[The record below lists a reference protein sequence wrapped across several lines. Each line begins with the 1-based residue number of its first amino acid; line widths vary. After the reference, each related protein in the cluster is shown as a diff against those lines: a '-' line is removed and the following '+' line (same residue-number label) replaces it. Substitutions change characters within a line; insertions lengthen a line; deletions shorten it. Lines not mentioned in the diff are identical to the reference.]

1 MDIPL
6 NEIKT
11 EEIPKKENIESEI
24 INDKIIKQDKSKQ
37 KNYEN
42 INSPQLIQQILK
54 LSTQSI
60 QNDYYHQNKLI
71 KSLYSFNDS
80 ILPII
85 ETDFNDNNNTTYNPR
100 IQFLSQKNKLS
111 CMNFGQI
118 NKNNN
123 YLLNKLE
130 QYNDLKQK
138 ISDYKLKNN
147 QENNEKENIDK
158 NEEKDLNIKLFLV
171 NHPLINLFKDEID
184 LIKIK
189 KEIEK
194 EYQKKMKDNSD
205 YKPNPLLNPHLINI
219 QEPVDPLNED
229 EIFEESENS
238 NEEGSLEESSGS
250 HENSYL
256 EIQPIEP
263 IQHNE
268 PIEPIQP
275 NEPIEPI
282 EPDEPIPLFQHLPQI
297 QDVPNIPEYLPF
309 EPIEHI
315 NLGQNENN
323 NNEVHNNLN
332 IINIEP
338 INEQNNQL
346 QINPPQN
353 IIAHPMVQII
363 PPLPNIANPP
373 IPQPQINIQSE
384 SNNNELMD
392 IEEMENNQEINNNNE
407 NEENQ
412 NNDKNND
419 ENEEKKEN
427 NE

>member
-37 KNYEN
+37 KNYKN

-111 CMNFGQI
+111 YMNFGQI

-138 ISDYKLKNN
+138 ISDYILKNN
-147 QENNEKENIDK
+147 QENNEKENID
-158 NEEKDLNIKLFLV
+158 NDDEKDLNIKLFLV

-184 LIKIK
+184 LIEIK

-205 YKPNPLLNPHLINI
+205 YKPNPLLNPHVINI
-219 QEPVDPLNED
+219 QEPVED
-229 EIFEESENS
+229 EIFELSENS

-256 EIQPIEP
+256 EIQPNEP

-282 EPDEPIPLFQHLPQI
+282 EPDEPIPLFQHLQQI

-309 EPIEHI
+309 EPIEPN

-353 IIAHPMVQII
+353 IIAPPMVQII
-363 PPLPNIANPP
+363 PPLTNIVNPP
-373 IPQPQINIQSE
+373 IPQPQI
-384 SNNNELMD
+384 NNNELMD
-392 IEEMENNQEINNNNE
+392 IEEMENNQESNNDNE
-407 NEENQ
+407 N
-412 NNDKNND
+412 K
-419 ENEEKKEN
+419 EKKDK
-427 NE
+427 

>member
-11 EEIPKKENIESEI
+11 EEIPKKENIESE
-24 INDKIIKQDKSKQ
+24 IKQDKSKQ

-85 ETDFNDNNNTTYNPR
+85 ETDFNDNNNITYNPR

-184 LIKIK
+184 LIEIK

-219 QEPVDPLNED
+219 QEPVEPLNED

-256 EIQPIEP
+256 EIQPNEP

-282 EPDEPIPLFQHLPQI
+282 EPDEPIPLFQHLQQI

-309 EPIEHI
+309 EPIEPN

-338 INEQNNQL
+338 INEQDNQL

-353 IIAHPMVQII
+353 IIAPPMVQII

-412 NNDKNND
+412 NNDENND

>member
-11 EEIPKKENIESEI
+11 EEIPKKENIESE
-24 INDKIIKQDKSKQ
+24 IKQDKSKQ

-85 ETDFNDNNNTTYNPR
+85 ETDFNDNNNITYNPR

-184 LIKIK
+184 LIEIK

-219 QEPVDPLNED
+219 QEPVEPLNED

-256 EIQPIEP
+256 EIQPNEP

-282 EPDEPIPLFQHLPQI
+282 EPDEPIPLFQHLQQI

-309 EPIEHI
+309 EPIEPN

-338 INEQNNQL
+338 INEQDNQL

-407 NEENQ
+407 NE

>member
-37 KNYEN
+37 KNYKN

-111 CMNFGQI
+111 YMNFGQI

-138 ISDYKLKNN
+138 ISDYILKNN
-147 QENNEKENIDK
+147 QENNEKENID
-158 NEEKDLNIKLFLV
+158 NDDEKDLNIKLFLV

-184 LIKIK
+184 LIEIK

-205 YKPNPLLNPHLINI
+205 YKPNPLLNPHVINI
-219 QEPVDPLNED
+219 QEPVED
-229 EIFEESENS
+229 EIFELSENS

-256 EIQPIEP
+256 EIQPNEP

-282 EPDEPIPLFQHLPQI
+282 EPDEPIPLFQHLQQI

-309 EPIEHI
+309 EPIEPN
-315 NLGQNENN
+315 NLGQNEN

-353 IIAHPMVQII
+353 IIAPPMVQII
-363 PPLPNIANPP
+363 PPLTNIVNPP
-373 IPQPQINIQSE
+373 IPQPQI
-384 SNNNELMD
+384 NNNELMD

-412 NNDKNND
+412 NNDKNNN

>member
-11 EEIPKKENIESEI
+11 EEIPKKENIESEE
-24 INDKIIKQDKSKQ
+24 INVKIIKQDKSKQ

-60 QNDYYHQNKLI
+60 QNDYYHQNKVI

-85 ETDFNDNNNTTYNPR
+85 DTDFNDNNNTTYNPR

-123 YLLNKLE
+123 YLLNKIE

-147 QENNEKENIDK
+147 PENNEKENND
-158 NEEKDLNIKLFLV
+158 NDDEKDLNIKLFLV

-184 LIKIK
+184 LIEIK

-219 QEPVDPLNED
+219 QEPVEPLNED

-256 EIQPIEP
+256 EIQPNEP

-282 EPDEPIPLFQHLPQI
+282 EPDEPIPLFQHLQQI

-338 INEQNNQL
+338 INEQDNQL

-363 PPLPNIANPP
+363 PPLPNIVNPP

-384 SNNNELMD
+384 LNNNELMD

-412 NNDKNND
+412 NNDKNNN